1 MSQITR
7 TACLVAL
14 SSSLAP
20 AIVAAQEIGW
30 EANGRDVQGTRY
42 LPAREITPENVHRL
56 EPAWT
61 YRTGEA
67 DAIFATAKETSFE
80 STPLVVDGTMYVGT
94 PLGRVIALDPATGRE
109 RWVYDPKIARDV
121 EYGDFASRGV

>member
-42 LPAREITPENVHRL
+42 LPAREIPPENVDR
-56 EPAWT
+56 PA
-61 YRTGEA
+61 
-67 DAIFATAKETSFE
+67 
-80 STPLVVDGTMYVGT
+80 P
-94 PLGRVIALDPATGRE
+94 
-109 RWVYDPKIARDV
+109 ARDPSAAAAARV
-121 EYGDFASRGV
+121 AAAWSARRRCLRRPTARARDRSRSRDRARALGVRPEDRARR